1 MRMVV
6 ALYGGET
13 VKNVVSEFRAPSV
26 REDIDKPEHVQEQAI
41 GCWRIWKTDMHLRV
55 NEGPVQPGS
64 KITNEMQ

>member
-41 GCWRIWKTDMHLRV
+41 GCWRIWKTC
-55 NEGPVQPGS
+55 
-64 KITNEMQ
+64 I

>member
-41 GCWRIWKTDMHLRV
+41 GCWRIWKTWHLRE

-64 KITNEMQ
+64 KITNETR

>member
-1 MRMVV
+1 MVV

-26 REDIDKPEHVQEQAI
+26 KEDIDKPEHVQEQAI
-41 GCWRIWKTDMHLRV
+41 GCWRIWKTWHLRE

-64 KITNEMQ
+64 KIANEMQ